1 MLAYSNFSLHLFSD
15 CMKFCKT
22 TYLSLLFLFC
32 FTASFSVNTLQNLRT
47 SLHRI
52 DPSHGKSS
60 AVSTKEE
67 STSSGTNLLLEKNEN
82 ESEKSLLIQSF
93 LLPFYGSF
101 FHIGSFQPIAYS
113 AGPPAEK
120 HTNPIYIEVRNFRI

>member
-1 MLAYSNFSLHLFSD
+1 
-15 CMKFCKT
+15 MKFCKT

-47 SLHRI
+47 PLHKA
-52 DPSHGKSS
+52 DASHSKSH

-82 ESEKSLLIQSF
+82 ESEKSLLVQSF
-93 LLPFYGSF
+93 LLPFFGSL
-101 FHIGSFQPIAYS
+101 FHIGNVQPIVYS
-113 AGPPAEK
+113 APPLAEK

>member
-1 MLAYSNFSLHLFSD
+1 
-15 CMKFCKT
+15 MKFCKT

-32 FTASFSVNTLQNLRT
+32 FTASFSATTLQNLRT
-47 SLHRI
+47 SIHKI

-82 ESEKSLLIQSF
+82 ESEKSLLVQSF
-93 LLPFYGSF
+93 ILPFYSSI
-101 FHIGSFQPIAYS
+101 FHTRVFQPIAYS
-113 AGPPAEK
+113 VGPLAEK
-120 HTNPIYIEVRNFRI
+120 LTNPIYIEVHNFRI

>member
-1 MLAYSNFSLHLFSD
+1 
-15 CMKFCKT
+15 MKFCKT

-32 FTASFSVNTLQNLRT
+32 FTASFSATALQNLRT
-47 SLHRI
+47 SVHKI

-82 ESEKSLLIQSF
+82 ENEKSLLVQSF
-93 LLPFYGSF
+93 LLPFYSSF
-101 FHIGSFQPIAYS
+101 FHIGGFQPIAYS
-113 AGPPAEK
+113 AGPLAEK
-120 HTNPIYIEVRNFRI
+120 QTNPIYIEVHNFRI